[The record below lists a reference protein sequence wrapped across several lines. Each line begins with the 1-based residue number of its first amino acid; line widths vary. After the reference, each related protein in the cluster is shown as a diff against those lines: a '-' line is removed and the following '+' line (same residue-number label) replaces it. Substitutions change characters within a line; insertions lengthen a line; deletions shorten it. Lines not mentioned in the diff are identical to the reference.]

1 MQRASYVSLHS
12 ALAYYGMIP
21 EHVPVTTAISAGRPE
36 ELSTPRGRFQF
47 RHLAPRRLFG
57 FAEVEVAHD
66 QRALL
71 AGPEK
76 AVVDLLYLTPYCDQ
90 VPYLRELRLTPAD
103 ALDPAK
109 LRATVTRTGSH
120 KVARA
125 VRLLLGLWREE
136 EAWQ

>member
-1 MQRASYVSLHS
+1 
-12 ALAYYGMIP
+12 MIP
-21 EHVPVTTAISAGRPE
+21 EHVPVTTSITSGRPE

-57 FAEVEVAHD
+57 FSEVEVAHD
-66 QRALL
+66 QRVQL

-76 AVVDLLYLTPYCDQ
+76 ALVDLLYLTPRCDR
-90 VPYLRELRLTPAD
+90 VPYLRELRLAPAD

-109 LRATVTRTGSH
+109 LHATVTRTGSR

-136 EAWQ
+136 EAWR